1 MKKILLGIA
10 SVTLLFSCSLKEENE
25 RMKVEIEQL
34 KSELGIS
41 QLMAQTL
48 EEIGGLLDS
57 IDKHRQVLRLD
68 MEMGTTYADYT
79 NRMSELNDY
88 VSQTERRISELED
101 QLQQGSE
108 DNSALSV
115 SLKRLKK
122 ELTEKSQEIARLN
135 EQVEKYRQENQT
147 LLTTVGLQDAEIQ
160 DKAAEIEIK
169 RQELEFLENRIQEV
183 LTKSKMDE
191 ADAYFARAEAVEEA
205 ARRTKLAPRKKKET
219 LKEALELYKK
229 AASMGREDATAKITE
244 LEKKI

>member
-1 MKKILLGIA
+1 MKKILVGVA
-10 SVTLLFSCSLKEENE
+10 SATLLFSCSLKEENE

-34 KSELGIS
+34 KSELGTS

-57 IDKHRQVLRLD
+57 IDENRQVLRLD
-68 MEMGTTYADYT
+68 MEMGTTYQDYT
-79 NRMSELNDY
+79 NRMGELNDY
-88 VSQTERRISELED
+88 VSQTEARISELEN
-101 QLQQGSE
+101 QLQQGGE
-108 DNSALSV
+108 VNNALSI
-115 SLKRLKK
+115 SLRRLKK

-135 EQVEKYRQENQT
+135 EQVEKYRQENKT
-147 LLTTVGLQDAEIQ
+147 LLTTVSLQDAEIQ

-169 RQELEFLENRIQEV
+169 RQELELLENRIQQV
-183 LTKSKMDE
+183 LIKSKMDE
-191 ADAYFARAEAVEEA
+191 ADAYFFRAEAVEEA

-229 AASMGREDATAKITE
+229 AASMGREDAAAKITE

>member
-1 MKKILLGIA
+1 MKKILIGIT
-10 SVTLLFSCSLKEENE
+10 STVLLFSCSLKEDNE

-34 KSELGIS
+34 RSELENS

-57 IDKHRQVLRLD
+57 IDENRQMLRLN
-68 MEMGTTYADYT
+68 MELGTTYQDYT
-79 NRMSELNDY
+79 NRMEELNEY
-88 VSQTERRISELED
+88 VSQTEGRINELES
-101 QLQQGSE
+101 QLQQGS
-108 DNSALSV
+108 DVNNALSI

-122 ELTEKSQEIARLN
+122 ELAGKSQEIARLN
-135 EQVEKYRQENQT
+135 EQVEKYRQENKT
-147 LLTTVGLQDAEIQ
+147 LLTTVSLQDAEIQ

-169 RQELEFLENRIQEV
+169 RQELELIENRIQEV

-191 ADAYFARAEAVEEA
+191 ADAYFARAEAIEEA

>member
-10 SVTLLFSCSLKEENE
+10 STILLFSCSLKEDNE

-34 KSELGIS
+34 RSELETS

-57 IDKHRQVLRLD
+57 IDENRQMLRLN
-68 MEMGTTYADYT
+68 MELGTTYQDYT
-79 NRMSELNDY
+79 NRMEELNEY
-88 VSQTERRISELED
+88 VSQTEGRINELES
-101 QLQQGSE
+101 QLQQGS
-108 DNSALSV
+108 DVNNALSIG
-115 SLKRLKK
+115 LKRLKK
-122 ELTEKSQEIARLN
+122 ELAKKSQEIARLN
-135 EQVEKYRQENQT
+135 EQVEKYRQENKT
-147 LLTTVGLQDAEIQ
+147 LLTTVSLQDAEIQ
-160 DKAAEIEIK
+160 DKAAEIENK
-169 RQELEFLENRIQEV
+169 RLELELIENRIQEV

-191 ADAYFARAEAVEEA
+191 ADAYFARAEAIEEA

-229 AASMGREDATAKITE
+229 AATMGREDATAKITE